1 MNTQNATRITG
12 LRRWPGFLDGLRDTV
27 LDRTQE
33 WSVGDRTIH
42 AYHNWFRDHIHMLK
56 FARYFH
62 PDPKSTLGFLLA
74 HQHSSGFFYEILTST
89 KDGHVSI
96 VADEFRKPL
105 EWPVTYRWRPGRRKH
120 GPVEGVLLRL
130 EVEPD
135 IEYLMVEGVAR
146 AWEASGDTAWME
158 SALLPLVNGLR
169 YSLNDP
175 VRFDQEHGL
184 VKRPFTIDTWDFAWG
199 QSTADREIHPGTPM
213 SIHYG
218 DNAGVYAAARWLSE
232 RIEGNGTEEE
242 EEFDAA
248 DRDGVARPVF
258 PLHGP
263 QEKSWHWWAD
273 EIRRKTNDLCWNGS
287 FYTHQ
292 VLLEPIET
300 GGPREDEI
308 LSLSNTYA
316 INRGLADHAQA
327 VSIIECYRRLRE
339 ETKDTSVAE
348 WFTIYPPYPD
358 FAGHRAWDYVNG
370 GIAPFVGGELAL
382 AAFRHGYEMY
392 GVDIIDRLYDLWKRD
407 GGLLFLYSKE
417 GKPPEN
423 SWGPVGWGAAA
434 VGQAILEGLAGV
446 SMNAA
451 EGSIRF
457 TPRWT
462 AAGEDDVTVEAGFP
476 SSGFGASYRFVHQPK
491 PQAVRLECVTPGPL
505 SLSVLL
511 PVGKK
516 AEKVT
521 VDGVEASFRTTIVEK
536 STYICLENLQP
547 SPPEKIR
554 VEIGYRAG

>member
-1 MNTQNATRITG
+1 
-12 LRRWPGFLDGLRDTV
+12 
-27 LDRTQE
+27 
-33 WSVGDRTIH
+33 
-42 AYHNWFRDHIHMLK
+42 
-56 FARYFH
+56 
-62 PDPKSTLGFLLA
+62 
-74 HQHSSGFFYEILTST
+74 
-89 KDGHVSI
+89 
-96 VADEFRKPL
+96 
-105 EWPVTYRWRPGRRKH
+105 
-120 GPVEGVLLRL
+120 
-130 EVEPD
+130 
-135 IEYLMVEGVAR
+135 
-146 AWEASGDTAWME
+146 ME
-158 SALLPLVNGLR
+158 SALLPMVRGLR
-169 YSLNDP
+169 HSLNDP

-273 EIRRKTNDLCWNGS
+273 EIRRRTNDLCWNGS

-292 VLLEPIET
+292 VLLEPVET

-316 INRGLADHAQA
+316 INRGLAGHEQA
-327 VSIIECYRRLRE
+327 ISIIERYRRLRE
-339 ETKDTSVAE
+339 ETTDSSVAE
-348 WFTIYPPYPD
+348 WFTVYPPYPD

-370 GIAPFVGGELAL
+370 GVAPFVGGELAL
-382 AAFRHGYEMY
+382 AAFRHGYEAY
-392 GVDIIDRLYDLWKRD
+392 GVDILDRLYDLWKRD
-407 GGLLFLYSKE
+407 GILLFLYSKD
-417 GKPPEN
+417 GTPPEH

-434 VGQAILEGLAGV
+434 VGHAILEGVAGV

-451 EGSIRF
+451 EGSVRL

-462 AAGEDDVTVEAGFP
+462 AAGEDDVTVEAAFP
-476 SSGFGASYRFVHQPK
+476 SSGFGASYRFVHQPEMGTITLDCT
-491 PQAVRLECVTPGPL
+491 APGPF

-516 AEKVT
+516 GKRVRTDGAEV
-521 VDGVEASFRTTIVEK
+521 SFRSNGVDR
-536 STYICLENLQP
+536 SVYVGLEGLQP
-547 SPPEKIR
+547 GPSGVTTVCIE
-554 VEIGYRAG
+554 YRSG